1 MKRMKENSSKR
12 RESQGRARDQTK
24 KIIGGILKE
33 EGDKMYEERGA
44 GRKKEGQGATGD
56 GEKREGDGGKDIEL
70 RCQPE
75 GAKHDK
81 SSQPSNRRLPAHND
95 EQASGSGERGPES
108 LAKQLKY
115 GELQGERE
123 GEGVT
128 GDGEKRE
135 CDGGKDIELWGQPEG
150 AKHDESSQPSDR
162 RFSAHNDV
170 EASG

>member
-1 MKRMKENSSKR
+1 M
-12 RESQGRARDQTK
+12 
-24 KIIGGILKE
+24 
-33 EGDKMYEERGA
+33 
-44 GRKKEGQGATGD
+44 
-56 GEKREGDGGKDIEL
+56 
-70 RCQPE
+70 
-75 GAKHDK
+75 
-81 SSQPSNRRLPAHND
+81 
-95 EQASGSGERGPES
+95 
-108 LAKQLKY
+108 KY

-123 GEGVT
+123 GEGVI